1 MPAGCSEHQTGLAV
15 DMHNMS
21 SAQPAFADTYE
32 AKWLA
37 ENAWKF
43 GFILRFP
50 SDKTEVTGMTFEPW
64 HYRYVGRYHAKI
76 IRDNGLCLE
85 EYIARI
91 SN

>member
-1 MPAGCSEHQTGLAV
+1 MDTMGSFTT
-15 DMHNMS
+15 D
-21 SAQPAFADTYE
+21 FAWTTEYY
-32 AKWLA
+32 WLQ

-50 SDKTEVTGMTFEPW
+50 SDKTDVTSISFEPW

-76 IRDNGLCLE
+76 MHDNGLCLE

-91 SN
+91 SY

>member
-1 MPAGCSEHQTGLAV
+1 MDTMGSFTTDFAWTSE
-15 DMHNMS
+15 
-21 SAQPAFADTYE
+21 YY
-32 AKWLA
+32 WLQ

-50 SDKTEVTGMTFEPW
+50 SDKTGITGMSFEPW

-76 IRDNGLCLE
+76 MHDNGLCLE